1 MNNICKIEVNNRTKP
16 QQLKMLMQYNN
27 AGNITVLH
35 FRIFPDKF
43 SISSLCM
50 RFSKLYKSPRPCAFT
65 AKLKPASQ
73 SITQILIFVLSPE
86 QHYRN
91 HKHRMKRGMCPA
103 IGIYNTD
110 PTSCDSWGKGTQSQG
125 EEFGFWVN
133 QSWRKLYLVQ
143 QTLLL
148 GHQLQIF
155 CLMLLTVLIRIHMYI
170 FPRERRM
177 YTDNRLNSA
186 KKPIIRLF

>member
-1 MNNICKIEVNNRTKP
+1 MNSICKIEVNNRTKP

-35 FRIFPDKF
+35 FRIFPDQF

-50 RFSKLYKSPRPCAFT
+50 KFSKLYKSPRPCAFT

-73 SITQILIFVLSPE
+73 SITQILIFVLSLE
-86 QHYRN
+86 QHSRN

-133 QSWRKLYLVQ
+133 QSRGKTIFSTADIASASPITNILLDVIDSAYKNTHVYISQRKKNVYGQ
-143 QTLLL
+143 QT
-148 GHQLQIF
+148 
-155 CLMLLTVLIRIHMYI
+155 
-170 FPRERRM
+170 
-177 YTDNRLNSA
+177 
-186 KKPIIRLF
+186 